1 VTTGQIEK
9 EKQSMIATIPMALL
23 AWSIHGGNDWG
34 YFGGGAGLLVVIVVV
49 VLLLRR

>member
-1 VTTGQIEK
+1 MSAIL
-9 EKQSMIATIPMALL
+9 SSAIL

>member
-1 VTTGQIEK
+1 
-9 EKQSMIATIPMALL
+9 MIATIPVALL

-34 YFGGGAGLLVVIVVV
+34 YYPAGGAGLLVVIVVV